1 MKAALNHILKLI
13 LGWTLVF
20 LGILG
25 LFLPILQGVL
35 FLVLGFALLSTESEW
50 VRNKINAFMARYPKL
65 TEKLKTVKQT
75 IATKRQVGPL

>member
-50 VRNKINAFMARYPKL
+50 VRKRIDAFTFRYPKL
-65 TEKLKTVKQT
+65 AEKLKNVKQT
-75 IATKRQVGPL
+75 IAAKRQVDPL

>member
-50 VRNKINAFMARYPKL
+50 VRKKIDALAVRYPKL
-65 TEKLKTVKQT
+65 AEKLKNVKQT
-75 IATKRQVGPL
+75 VATKW